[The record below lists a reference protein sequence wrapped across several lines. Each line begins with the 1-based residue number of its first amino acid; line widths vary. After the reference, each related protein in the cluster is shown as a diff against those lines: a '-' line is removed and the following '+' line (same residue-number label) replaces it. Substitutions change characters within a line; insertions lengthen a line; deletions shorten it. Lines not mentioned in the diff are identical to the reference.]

1 MLKLS
6 LAVGTLFL
14 VLHSN
19 VASAQGASIGG
30 RVVNAQ
36 GTVIANADI
45 TLRSIPPAGMPAR
58 MPMPGQDNGERTTQ
72 SRADG
77 TFSFTQVAPGQYV
90 LFADRTGFE
99 RSSEQIDVASQPL
112 TVAFVLEPLEVP
124 GADAHVEEAAAP
136 ADAQQLLNRIK
147 ELEQRLSDLESGTVL
162 SEPETRVKRIEVY
175 VDQNGNEHDA
185 AGRRARRRK
194 SPTSASA
201 CIAGR
206 G

>member
-6 LAVGTLFL
+6 LAAGTLFL

-99 RSSEQIDVASQPL
+99 RYV
-112 TVAFVLEPLEVP
+112 
-124 GADAHVEEAAAP
+124 GADRRGQSAANG
-136 ADAQQLLNRIK
+136 LL
-147 ELEQRLSDLESGTVL
+147 
-162 SEPETRVKRIEVY
+162 
-175 VDQNGNEHDA
+175 
-185 AGRRARRRK
+185 RARGARSARR
-194 SPTSASA
+194 
-201 CIAGR
+201 
-206 G
+206 